1 MAGNV
6 RSYRLR
12 RVFNFARELRRK
24 HRQDR
29 AIRRTNRR
37 NSVSTNKM
45 LNFMKGLWTM
55 RKKKPIEQ
63 SKPQEGT
70 FIGTYGKREIY
81 IPDNAKHCL
90 VCGTT
95 GSGKTVALSNFI
107 KNAIDNDFPA
117 LIVDGKGDMGEGSL
131 IDIVHRLNRG
141 RKKIYTINLS
151 DPAHSDKYNPF
162 LGASSAMAT
171 DMLINMSDWS
181 EEHYKL
187 NAERFI
193 QRILLLL
200 ELGEISLSFGKIIAC
215 MKPDKFTDLS
225 NYLLKKGLI
234 SKEDH
239 ADNLEL
245 MKTSGRIAQSSVAR
259 FSTIAES
266 QAGKILSDKGINI
279 AQALQENAIIL
290 FVLNPMVFPVLS
302 PAFGR
307 LMLIDSKIAIGELF
321 QSKMPRTFFILDEI
335 SSYATTA
342 LTDLV
347 NKSRSA
353 NVTCILA
360 TQSLSDLDF
369 AVNDAYKE
377 QIIEN
382 CNNYIVLRQNSGT
395 NAEQWAN
402 TLGTRQ
408 TMEVTHQLHQQ
419 GFDVSQTGFGSAR
432 STREFLYH
440 PDDIKTLQTGQAIFL
455 SRDTGANT
463 RIKVHKP
470 F

>member
-12 RVFNFARELRRK
+12 KVFNFARELRRK
-24 HRQDR
+24 RRQDR
-29 AIRRTNRR
+29 AIRRTNKQ
-37 NSVSTNKM
+37 NSVSTGFRRKVS
-45 LNFMKGLWTM
+45 NFMKGLFVM
-55 RKKKPIEQ
+55 HKKKPVEQ
-63 SKPQEGT
+63 SRPPEGT
-70 FIGTYGKREIY
+70 FIGLYGKREIH
-81 IPDNAKHCL
+81 IQDNAKHCL

-141 RKKIYTINLS
+141 RKKVYTINLS

-187 NAERFI
+187 NAERYI

-200 ELGEISLSFGKIIAC
+200 EIGEFSLSFGKIIAC
-215 MKPDKFTDLS
+215 MKQDKFTDLS

-245 MKTSGRIAQSSVAR
+245 MKTSGRISQSSVAR

-279 AQALQENAIIL
+279 AQALKENAIIL

-321 QSKMPRTFFILDEI
+321 QSKIPRTFFILDEI

-382 CNNYIVLRQNSGT
+382 CNNYIVMRQNSGT

-408 TMEVTHQLHQQ
+408 AGTEARAWRRLEAQQATSPQRSHNPLHAKIAGTQK
-419 GFDVSQTGFGSAR
+419 DTRRCPRRLRLVSFCGTAYTGPWG
-432 STREFLYH
+432 
-440 PDDIKTLQTGQAIFL
+440 
-455 SRDTGANT
+455 
-463 RIKVHKP
+463 
-470 F
+470 